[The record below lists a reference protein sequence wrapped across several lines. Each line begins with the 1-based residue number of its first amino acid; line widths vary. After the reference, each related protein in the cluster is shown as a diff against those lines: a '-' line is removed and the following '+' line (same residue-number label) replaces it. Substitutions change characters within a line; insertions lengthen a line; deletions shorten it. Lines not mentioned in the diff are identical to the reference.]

1 MNEIK
6 KLSFLIFAIF
16 LFCYFFYLLD
26 SNEILEIKHDDLK
39 SFVYFGIVI
48 FSFFSVLFSFL
59 CFEEIKL
66 RVFFSILPIIAF
78 LQILN
83 FGIINT
89 LFSATSWKTQTIVYQ
104 NKLDSSKK
112 VEFQM
117 LDIGFA
123 GYEERTVEVNYIT
136 DWFFISKEDGI
147 YNSDSDWKKVDKEI
161 NELELKY

>member
-6 KLSFLIFAIF
+6 KLSFLLLAIF

-26 SNEILEIKHDDLK
+26 SNEILEIKHDGLK
-39 SFVYFGIVI
+39 SFVYFGIII
-48 FSFFSVLFSFL
+48 FSFFSILFIFLSF
-59 CFEEIKL
+59 EGIKL
-66 RVFFSILPIIAF
+66 KILFSILPILAF
-78 LQILN
+78 IQILN
-83 FGIINT
+83 YGIIAT
-89 LFSATSWKTQTIVYQ
+89 LFSASPWKTQTIIYQ
-104 NKLDSSKK
+104 NKLDDSKK

-136 DWFFISKEDGI
+136 DWFFVSKEEET
-147 YNSDSDWKKVDKEI
+147 YNFDWKKVNKEV